1 MTSLTKGFS
10 VIDKFGLAEY
20 VLRLANQE
28 GKSSRE
34 IAELLCQHEKLV
46 EEGLTIS
53 HVSVSS
59 WLKREREA
67 MQEVTNVIVAEEA
80 RKSIRSNIDMAK
92 KVTERL
98 FEEFSKEE
106 IQQVV
111 DAGIWGEKIVA
122 VPVDHKRLVDLSNA
136 LEKYLR
142 LTSDSGE
149 LGSGGNSGANMTLA
163 DLMNRVPDCVKDE
176 PETDGD
182 SDD

>member
-46 EEGLTIS
+46 EEGVTIS
-53 HVSVSS
+53 HVAVSG

-67 MQEVTNVIVAEEA
+67 VQEVTNVIVAEEA
-80 RKSIRSNIDMAK
+80 RKSIRSNIEMANEVK
-92 KVTERL
+92 NRLMSEFRVEKIKV
-98 FEEFSKEE
+98 
-106 IQQVV
+106 VV
-111 DAGIWGEKIVA
+111 DGGLFGSKVEE
-122 VPVDHKRLVDLSNA
+122 VPVDDKRLTNLSNA
-136 LEKYLR
+136 LEKYFK
-142 LTSDSGE
+142 LTSDSGG
-149 LGSGGNSGANMTLA
+149 LGPSGTLDVPTLA
-163 DLMNRVPDCVKDE
+163 DLMHRVPDCVDDE
-176 PETDGD
+176 PETGGD